1 MKMPSIAPP
10 CFQLPQVAAVRS
22 SQRGISL
29 LVVMVMLLVSSLAV
43 LGATRFGWL
52 GEAVTSNESDYQRT
66 RAAADALMRDAMTD
80 VMGYLPNGALC
91 NAAEPAGGCRSQ
103 AIPNNPFIPLTW
115 AEVDDAEAVIAA
127 LPGYDANFPC
137 VARGPGIPG
146 GLCIPTVNPIGG
158 AGTPANWWDDPA
170 VLASMLPFGAT
181 YGSAT
186 GNVADPNDPI
196 LSAPAGAPRGY
207 YWIEAFK
214 YQPTLTAPAGLD
226 VPALQA
232 KAGTPVYRITV
243 LAQGLRPASRVVLQ
257 SLVVHP
263 MNRLN

>member
-1 MKMPSIAPP
+1 MSMPSNHNPYFIKR
-10 CFQLPQVAAVRS
+10 QVTAGRS
-22 SQRGISL
+22 AQSGISL
-29 LVVMVMLLVSSLAV
+29 LVVMVMLLVSSIAV

-103 AIPNNPFIPLTW
+103 AIPNNPFIPMTW
-115 AEVDDAEAVIAA
+115 AELDDAGAVIAA

-137 VARGPGIPG
+137 VPRGVGVPG
-146 GLCIPTVNPIGG
+146 GLCIPTINPLGG
-158 AGTPANWWDDPA
+158 AGAPANWWDNPA
-170 VLASMLPFGAT
+170 LLAAMLPLGTT

-196 LSAPAGAPRGY
+196 LSAPAAAPRGY
-207 YWIEAFK
+207 YWLEAFK
-214 YQPTLTAPAGLD
+214 YQPTLTAPAGVD

>member
-1 MKMPSIAPP
+1 MPSNDNPYFFGRQITAGLST
-10 CFQLPQVAAVRS
+10 QS
-22 SQRGISL
+22 GISL
-29 LVVMVMLLVSSLAV
+29 LVVMVMLLVSSIAV

-52 GEAVTSNESDYQRT
+52 GEAITSNESDYQRT

-103 AIPNNPFIPLTW
+103 AIPNNPFIPMTW
-115 AEVDDAEAVIAA
+115 AELDDVNAVIAA
-127 LPGYDANFPC
+127 LPGYDPNFPC
-137 VARGPGIPG
+137 VPRGAGVPG
-146 GLCIPTVNPIGG
+146 GLCTPTTTPLGG
-158 AGTPANWWDDPA
+158 AGAPANWWDDPA
-170 VLASMLPFGAT
+170 LLAAMLPFGAT

-196 LSAPAGAPRGY
+196 LSAPAAAPRGY
-207 YWIEAFK
+207 YWVEAFK
-214 YQPTLTAPAGLD
+214 YQPTLIAPAGVD

>member
-1 MKMPSIAPP
+1 MSSNANH
-10 CFQLPQVAAVRS
+10 FFSLSQVAAVRS

-29 LVVMVMLLVSSLAV
+29 LVVMVMLLVSSIAV

-52 GEAVTSNESDYQRT
+52 GEAITSNESDYQRT

-103 AIPNNPFIPLTW
+103 AIPNNPLIPMTW
-115 AEVDDAEAVIAA
+115 AELDDAGAVIAA

-137 VARGPGIPG
+137 VPRGVGVPG
-146 GLCIPTVNPIGG
+146 GLCIPTINPLGG
-158 AGTPANWWDDPA
+158 AGAPANWWDNPA
-170 VLASMLPFGAT
+170 LLAAMLPLGTT

-196 LSAPAGAPRGY
+196 LSAPAAAPRGY
-207 YWIEAFK
+207 YWLEAFK
-214 YQPTLTAPAGLD
+214 YQPTLTAPAGVD

-243 LAQGLRPASRVVLQ
+243 LAQGLRPASRVVIQ